1 VYSEIASNKRRSV
14 IFVVVFFVLWLAI
27 GAACGLLFKAIY
39 HPAVN
44 PEYPSA
50 PATNYGWTPVIV
62 GIAIGGALALGG
74 IVYSLNAGAGLVLRV
89 SGAVPA
95 DPAQYQQL
103 HNLVEALAIGEGIPK
118 PAVYVIDD
126 PSPNAFATG
135 VSPEKAAIT
144 FTTGLL
150 AIMNREELEGITSHE
165 MSHIKNHD
173 IRLLLVVGTMIGMA
187 ALLASILW
195 RSAFFSGGGR
205 GRGNQL
211 VLVLFAA
218 GALLAVVGFI
228 FGPLIRLGLSRRR
241 ESLADVSG
249 VELTRNPAG
258 LLSALKKL
266 QQNDKPFKNMN
277 HSVAAMGR
285 PKRAVAGVPTQVAEY
300 EPIELPGSQ
309 PLARARSLARSLAF
323 CSGAPA
329 VGHPA
334 GAVTPSGGSL
344 GLVVLLELGKR
355 LADGRRAARDCGCDL
370 GDGQSG
376 SGREDVQHGLIGRL
390 LGRGHRFASLWR
402 LARWARGR

>member
-1 VYSEIASNKRRSV
+1 MI
-14 IFVVVFFVLWLAI
+14 WLAI
-27 GAACGLLFKAIY
+27 GAACGFLFKAVAT
-39 HPAVN
+39 PSVN
-44 PEYPSA
+44 PGIAGAA
-50 PATNYGWTPVIV
+50 PTNYGWTPVII
-62 GIAIGGALALGG
+62 GMAICAVLAVGG

-95 DPAQYQQL
+95 DPTRYQQL

-150 AIMNREELEGITSHE
+150 AIMNREELEGVAGHE

-195 RSAFFSGGGR
+195 RSAFFAGGGR
-205 GRGNQL
+205 ARNGDQL
-211 VLVLFAA
+211 VLVIFAA
-218 GALLAVVGFI
+218 GTLLAVVGFI
-228 FGPLIRLGLSRRR
+228 FGPLIRLALSRRR

-277 HSVAAMGR
+277 HATAAMCIDDPLQHHEAWYHR
-285 PKRAVAGVPTQVAEY
+285 LYDTHP
-300 EPIELPGSQ
+300 PIEERI
-309 PLARARSLARSLAF
+309 AE
-323 CSGAPA
+323 
-329 VGHPA
+329 
-334 GAVTPSGGSL
+334 
-344 GLVVLLELGKR
+344 LEKI
-355 LADGRRAARDCGCDL
+355 AS
-370 GDGQSG
+370 GQS
-376 SGREDVQHGLIGRL
+376 V
-390 LGRGHRFASLWR
+390 
-402 LARWARGR
+402 

>member
-1 VYSEIASNKRRSV
+1 VYSQIAANKRRSV
-14 IFVVVFFVLWLAI
+14 IVVVTFFVIWLGI
-27 GAACGLLFKAIY
+27 GAAVGFLFKAVA

-44 PEYPSA
+44 PAIENA
-50 PATNYGWTPVIV
+50 PQTNYGWGPVII
-62 GIAIGGALALGG
+62 GLAIGGLLAFGG

-89 SGAVPA
+89 SGAAPA
-95 DPAQYQQL
+95 DPAQFQQL
-103 HNLVEALAIGEGIPK
+103 HDLVEALAIGEGIPK

-150 AIMNREELEGITSHE
+150 AIMNREELEGVASHE

-195 RSAFFSGGGR
+195 RSAFFAGGGR

-211 VLVLFAA
+211 VLVIFAA
-218 GALLAVVGFI
+218 GLLLAIVGFI
-228 FGPLIRLGLSRRR
+228 FGPLMRLALSRRR

-258 LLSALKKL
+258 LLGALKKL

-277 HSVAAMGR
+277 HSTAAMCIDD
-285 PKRAVAGVPTQVAEY
+285 PLQHHEAWYHHLYDTHP
-300 EPIELPGSQ
+300 PIEERI
-309 PLARARSLARSLAF
+309 AA
-323 CSGAPA
+323 
-329 VGHPA
+329 
-334 GAVTPSGGSL
+334 
-344 GLVVLLELGKR
+344 LEKI
-355 LADGRRAARDCGCDL
+355 AS
-370 GDGQSG
+370 GQS
-376 SGREDVQHGLIGRL
+376 V
-390 LGRGHRFASLWR
+390 
-402 LARWARGR
+402 